1 MNTSS
6 ESSSTRLS
14 SVASA
19 IRILKAFSETE
30 VELGISLLSQRL
42 GLAKSTVHRL
52 VSTLAAEGLL
62 EQNEATGKYRLGLE
76 LFAMG
81 ALVRRQMNIGTLSLP
96 YLHQL
101 RSSTSETV
109 HLSALDQR
117 HIIYL
122 YNLESDHAIR
132 ERSYIGARKP
142 AYCSSEGRA
151 MLAHLE
157 RSQLMEHLPNP
168 LAPRTPNTCT
178 HLPTLLKQLDQIA
191 QQGYAEDDEETEL
204 GVRSLAAPIYN
215 VDGRVIA
222 AVGIAGP
229 VQRLTKKTLKTYVP
243 YVIETAQAISQRLGH
258 TP

>member
-1 MNTSS
+1 LATLSLSTNMNTSS

-101 RSSTSETV
+101 RSST
-109 HLSALDQR
+109 
-117 HIIYL
+117 
-122 YNLESDHAIR
+122 
-132 ERSYIGARKP
+132 
-142 AYCSSEGRA
+142 
-151 MLAHLE
+151 
-157 RSQLMEHLPNP
+157 
-168 LAPRTPNTCT
+168 
-178 HLPTLLKQLDQIA
+178 
-191 QQGYAEDDEETEL
+191 
-204 GVRSLAAPIYN
+204 
-215 VDGRVIA
+215 
-222 AVGIAGP
+222 
-229 VQRLTKKTLKTYVP
+229 
-243 YVIETAQAISQRLGH
+243 
-258 TP
+258 

>member
-1 MNTSS
+1 MSASTPSVP
-6 ESSSTRLS
+6 TRLS
-14 SVASA
+14 SVGSA
-19 IRILKAFSETE
+19 IRILKSFSETD
-30 VELGISLLSQRL
+30 VELGISVLAQRL

-52 VSTLAAEGLL
+52 VSTLTAEGLL
-62 EQNEATGKYRLGLE
+62 EQNESTGKYRLGLE

-96 YLHQL
+96 YLHKL
-101 RSSTSETV
+101 RSATSETV
-109 HLSALDQR
+109 HLAALDQQ

-142 AYCSSEGRA
+142 AYCSSEGRVL
-151 MLAHLE
+151 LAHLD
-157 RSQLMEHLPNP
+157 RSQLIEHLPHP
-168 LAPRTPNTCT
+168 LPERTPNTCT
-178 HLPTLLKQLDQIA
+178 HLPSLLKQLEQVA

-215 VDGRVIA
+215 ADSKVIA

-229 VQRLTKKTLKTYVP
+229 VQRLNKKTLKSYVP
-243 YVIETAQAISQRLGH
+243 FVLETAQAISQRLGY